1 MFMNL
6 KAFFL
11 EKKVLGEGID
21 AVKSNLGEAC

>member
-11 EKKVLGEGID
+11 KKKFLDEEID
-21 AVKSNLGEAC
+21 AVKSKLGEA

>member
-11 EKKVLGEGID
+11 KKKFLGEGND
-21 AVKSNLGEAC
+21 AVKTKLGEA